1 MFMELKLQ
9 NPQFVLWQLQTYS
22 NKSSSMIL
30 ILLFMN
36 LSDSAVADLI
46 LPTSSTSRP
55 ASTTSMWVR
64 YGTGISGGVG
74 GVE

>member
-9 NPQFVLWQLQTYS
+9 NPQFVLWHLQTYS

-36 LSDSAVADLI
+36 LSDSTVADLI

-64 YGTGISGGVG
+64 
-74 GVE
+74 